1 MGPLIVDTS
10 VWVDCFRGIQNS
22 QTELVNA
29 LLSSTNRVAITPA
42 ILQETLQGIRDD
54 GHFAR
59 TQKNMLACVLLRLDA
74 VEAAVEAA
82 QLYRMLRKKGVTI
95 RKPNDCLIA
104 HYALFYDLPLLHN
117 DIDFEQIARH
127 TALRIATS

>member
-1 MGPLIVDTS
+1 MGSIIVDTS
-10 VWVDCFRGIQNS
+10 IWIDYFRGIQNS
-22 QTELVNA
+22 QTKLVTELLV
-29 LLSSTNRVAITPA
+29 STNRVAILPI

-54 GHFAR
+54 SQFVR

-74 VEAAVEAA
+74 VEAAIEAA
-82 QLYRMLRKKGVTI
+82 QLYRTLRKKGVTI

-104 HYALFYDLPLLHN
+104 HYALFYDLPVLHN